1 MSAASILNPNNELAR
16 KLHALLFNIT
26 AAKGLQGIVSSN
38 LGPRGTLKMLVS
50 AGGDIKITKDG
61 QILLKEV
68 HIQHPT
74 ASLIARSAYAQDEIT
89 GDGTTSI
96 VLLIGE
102 LLSRS
107 ERLLTDGLHPSVL
120 SQGIREAMQHLL
132 KWVPTVAVKQ
142 SVEDHDFL
150 ETVAQTALRTKLARP
165 LADKLATIVVD
176 AVKTVQ
182 RPGQVIDLHMVETN
196 LHMLHKS
203 EHDTALI
210 KGIVMD
216 HGGRHASMPKRV
228 NNAFL
233 LTCNVSFEYE
243 KTEEN
248 GTGMWTTPEERE
260 KMVEMERKFTDD
272 KVRKVIDLKRTV
284 CKNGESFVIINQ
296 KGIDPLSL
304 DMLAKE
310 GILALRRAKRR
321 NMERL
326 TLACGGTPV
335 NAVDDLTPDILG
347 HADSVY
353 EVTLGEE
360 KYTFVEGVKN
370 PFSCTILFR
379 GPHLHG
385 IQQIKDAVRDGLR
398 AVKNAIEDGTVLP
411 GAGAFELA
419 AHHELL
425 RYKDATTFAS
435 PGVKLGVEAFAQAL
449 LVIPRTLA
457 NNSGFDAIQTL
468 LTLQDEHKAGHIVG
482 LDLETGDPIDPAAEG
497 IWDNYKVKTH
507 LLESAALTAAQ
518 LLLVDEILKAG
529 KAGASGN

>member
-1 MSAASILNPNNELAR
+1 
-16 KLHALLFNIT
+16 
-26 AAKGLQGIVSSN
+26 
-38 LGPRGTLKMLVS
+38 
-50 AGGDIKITKDG
+50 
-61 QILLKEV
+61 
-68 HIQHPT
+68 
-74 ASLIARSAYAQDEIT
+74 LIARSAYAQDEIT

-107 ERLLTDGLHPSVL
+107 ERLLTDGLHPTVL
-120 SQGIREAMQHLL
+120 SHGFKVAMSHLL
-132 KWVPTVAVKQ
+132 EWVPKVAVKK
-142 SVEDHDFL
+142 SADDHDFL

-165 LADKLATIVVD
+165 LADRLATIVVD

-196 LHMLHKS
+196 LHMLHKT

-216 HGGRHASMPKRV
+216 HGGRHAGMPKRV
-228 NNAFL
+228 NNAFI

-248 GTGMWTTPEERE
+248 GVGLWSTPEERE
-260 KMVEMERKFTDD
+260 KMVESERKFTDD
-272 KVRKVIDLKRTV
+272 KVRKVIELKRSV
-284 CKNGESFVIINQ
+284 CKEGEGFVIINQ

-335 NAVDDLTPDILG
+335 NAVDDLTPEVLG

-379 GPHLHG
+379 GPHMHG

-411 GAGAFELA
+411 GAGAFEIA
-419 AHHELL
+419 AYLELM
-425 RYKDATTFAS
+425 RFKDSKTFPS
-435 PGVKLGVEAFAQAL
+435 PGVKLGIEAFAQSL
-449 LVIPRTLA
+449 LVIPRILA
-457 NNSGFDAIQTL
+457 QNSGFDAIQTL
-468 LTLQDEHKAGHIVG
+468 LKLEDEHKAGHVVG
-482 LDLETGDPIDPAAEG
+482 LDLETGEPIDPTAEG

-507 LLESAALTAAQ
+507 LIESAALTSAQ

-529 KAGASGN
+529 KAGASN

>member
-1 MSAASILNPNNELAR
+1 M
-16 KLHALLFNIT
+16 
-26 AAKGLQGIVSSN
+26 
-38 LGPRGTLKMLVS
+38 
-50 AGGDIKITKDG
+50 
-61 QILLKEV
+61 
-68 HIQHPT
+68 
-74 ASLIARSAYAQDEIT
+74 IARAAYSQDDIT

-120 SQGIREAMQHLL
+120 SQGFKEAMQHVLE
-132 KWVPTVAVKQ
+132 WMPTVAVKK
-142 SVEDHDFL
+142 SEEDRDFL
-150 ETVAQTALRTKLARP
+150 ESVAQTALRTKLARP
-165 LADKLATIVVD
+165 LADALATIVVD

-182 RPGQVIDLHMVETN
+182 RPGQPIDLHMVETN
-196 LHMLHKS
+196 LHMLHKN
-203 EHDTALI
+203 EKDTSLV

-216 HGGRHASMPKRV
+216 HGARHASMPRRV
-228 NNAFL
+228 NNAFI

-243 KTEEN
+243 KSEEN
-248 GTGMWTTPEERE
+248 GVGMWTTPEERE
-260 KMVEMERKFTDD
+260 KMVESERKFTDE
-272 KVRKVIDLKRTV
+272 KVRKVIDLKREV
-284 CKNGESFVIINQ
+284 CKNGEGFVIINQ

-335 NAVDDLTPDILG
+335 NAVDDITADVLG

-385 IQQIKDAVRDGLR
+385 IQQLKDAVRDGLR

-411 GAGAFELA
+411 GAGAFEIA
-419 AHHELL
+419 AYLELL
-425 RYKDATTFAS
+425 KFKDSKTFPS
-435 PGVKLGVEAFAQAL
+435 PGVKLGIEAFAQAM
-449 LVIPRTLA
+449 LVIPRVLA
-457 NNSGFDAIQTL
+457 SNSGFDAIQTL
-468 LTLQDEHKAGHIVG
+468 LKLEDEQKAGHVVG
-482 LDLETGDPIDPAAEG
+482 LDLETGEPIDPIAEG
-497 IWDNYKVKTH
+497 ILDNYKVKTH
-507 LLESAALTAAQ
+507 MIESAALNAAQ

-529 KAGASGN
+529 KAGAQ

>member
-1 MSAASILNPNNELAR
+1 
-16 KLHALLFNIT
+16 
-26 AAKGLQGIVSSN
+26 
-38 LGPRGTLKMLVS
+38 
-50 AGGDIKITKDG
+50 
-61 QILLKEV
+61 
-68 HIQHPT
+68 
-74 ASLIARSAYAQDEIT
+74 
-89 GDGTTSI
+89 
-96 VLLIGE
+96 
-102 LLSRS
+102 
-107 ERLLTDGLHPSVL
+107 L
-120 SQGIREAMQHLL
+120 SQGFNEAKTHLL
-132 KWVPTVAVKQ
+132 KWVDQVAVKK

-150 ETVAQTALRTKLARP
+150 VTVAQTALRTKLARG
-165 LADKLATIVVD
+165 LADRLATIVVD

-182 RPGQVIDLHMVETN
+182 RPGQPIDLHMVETN

-203 EHDTALI
+203 ETDTALI

-216 HGGRHASMPKRV
+216 HGARHASMPKRV
-228 NNAFL
+228 NNAYI

-248 GTGMWTTPEERE
+248 GVGLWTTPEERE
-260 KMVEMERKFTDD
+260 KMVESERKFTDD
-272 KVRKVIDLKRTV
+272 KVRKVIELKRTV
-284 CKNGESFVIINQ
+284 CKEGEGFVIINQ

-335 NAVDDLTPDILG
+335 NAVDDLTPEVLG

-370 PFSCTILFR
+370 PFSCTILFK

-385 IQQIKDAVRDGLR
+385 IQQVKDAVRDGLR

-419 AHHELL
+419 ASLELM
-425 RYKDATTFAS
+425 RFKDATSFPS

-449 LVIPRTLA
+449 LVIPRILA
-457 NNSGFDAIQTL
+457 QNSGFDAIQTL
-468 LTLQDEHKAGHIVG
+468 LKLEEEHKAGHVVG
-482 LDLETGDPIDPAAEG
+482 LDLETGEPIDPATEG
-497 IWDNYKVKTH
+497 IWDNFKVKTH
-507 LLESAALTAAQ
+507 LLESAAITSVQ

-529 KAGASGN
+529 KASS